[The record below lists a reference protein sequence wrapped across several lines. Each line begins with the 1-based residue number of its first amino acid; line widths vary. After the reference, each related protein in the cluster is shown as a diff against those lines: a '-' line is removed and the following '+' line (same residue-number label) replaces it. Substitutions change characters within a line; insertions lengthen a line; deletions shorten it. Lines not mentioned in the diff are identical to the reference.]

1 MTRTYQ
7 WGMALATGLVACAV
21 QASVV
26 IEHWTEPSGA
36 RVALIRLTNLP
47 MVDLQVDVDA
57 GSRRDPEA
65 LTGLASATTL
75 MLTQSVRAH
84 NGQAALDENAV
95 AEAWADLGAQFGVS
109 ATSDRMSVRLRTLS
123 QGDVAQSAIDL
134 AAKQLA
140 YPAFDAPLWDR
151 DRQRLIA
158 AWQDRQQ
165 QPDVIASRSFQ
176 QAVFRGHP
184 YGREAEPEHWQRMTV
199 TDMANFYRE
208 HALACN
214 ARVSVVGD
222 VTREQASAWVQQL
235 LAAWAPHGC
244 PVLPAVAEVEPLA
257 EAQAIRLPAQASQAH
272 IWVGQPGIA
281 RADPDFFPIVVGNHI
296 LGGSG
301 FTSRLMQEIR
311 EKRGLTY
318 GVFSFFSPG
327 KHAGTFGA
335 NMQTRP
341 DQAQQAL
348 DLIQAEIRQFVERGP
363 TAKELADAQQS
374 LVQGFVLRIDTNR
387 KLLDNL
393 AAMLW
398 NDLPMDYLDNWTQ
411 QIQAVTREQIQ
422 AAFARV
428 LQPERMV
435 TVVVGGQP

>member
-1 MTRTYQ
+1 MKRVFQWTLVLSAAMTSCIAQ
-7 WGMALATGLVACAV
+7 AT
-21 QASVV
+21 VV
-26 IEHWTEPSGA
+26 IEQWTEPNGA
-36 RVALIRLTNLP
+36 RIALIRLTNLP
-47 MVDLQVDVDA
+47 MVDLQIDVDA
-57 GSRRDPEA
+57 GSRREPES
-65 LTGLASATTL
+65 LTGLANATTM
-75 MLTQSVRAH
+75 MLTHSVRAH
-84 NGQAALDENAV
+84 NGQPAMDENAV

-109 ATSDRMSVRLRTLS
+109 ASADRMSVRLRTLS
-123 QGDVAQSAIDL
+123 QNAVAQASINL

-140 YPAFDAPLWDR
+140 FPAFEPQAWDR
-151 DRQRLIA
+151 DRQRMIA
-158 AWQDRQQ
+158 AWQDAEK
-165 QPDVIASRSFQ
+165 QPDVMAERSFE

-184 YGREAEPEHWQRMTV
+184 YGREATPDHWRRMTV
-199 TDMANFYRE
+199 DDMAGFYRQ

-214 ARVSVVGD
+214 ARVSVVGNA
-222 VTREQASAWVQQL
+222 TREQAAAWAQQL

-244 PVLPAVAEVEPLA
+244 PSLPAVAEVEPLA
-257 EAQAIRLPAQASQAH
+257 KAHHIRLPAQASQAH

-281 RADPDFFPIVVGNHI
+281 RTDADFFPIIVGNHI

-327 KHAGTFGA
+327 RHAGQFGV

-348 DLIQAEIRQFVERGP
+348 ELIQSEVRRFVEQGP
-363 TAKELADAQQS
+363 TAKELAEAQQS

-393 AAMLW
+393 AAILW
-398 NDLPMDYLDNWTQ
+398 NDLPINYLDTWTQ

-422 AAFARV
+422 TAFARV
-428 LQPERMV
+428 LQPDRMV

>member
-1 MTRTYQ
+1 MKRVLFWTLV
-7 WGMALATGLVACAV
+7 LATGFTHGLA

-26 IEHWTEPSGA
+26 IEQWAEPSGA
-36 RVALIRLTNLP
+36 RVALIRLPNLP
-47 MVDLQVDVDA
+47 MVDLQIDVDA
-57 GSRRDPEA
+57 GSRRDPDH
-65 LTGLASATTL
+65 LTGLANATTL

-84 NGQAALDENAV
+84 DGQPAMDENAV
-95 AEAWADLGAQFGVS
+95 AEAWADLGSQFGVS
-109 ATSDRMSVRLRTLS
+109 TTADRMSVRLRTLS
-123 QGDVAQSAIDL
+123 QRDVAQASIHL

-140 YPAFDAPLWDR
+140 FPAMEAQAWDR
-151 DRQRLIA
+151 DRQRLIS
-158 AWQDRQQ
+158 AWKDDEK
-165 QPDVIASRSFQ
+165 QPDVMAQRSFE

-184 YGREAEPEHWQRMTV
+184 YGREATPEHWQRMTV
-199 TDMANFYRE
+199 DDMAGFYRQ

-222 VTREQASAWVQQL
+222 VTREQAALWVQQL
-235 LAAWAPHGC
+235 LSAWAPHGC
-244 PVLPAVAEVEPLA
+244 PKLPAVAEVQPLTQ
-257 EAQAIRLPAQASQAH
+257 AQHIRLPAKASQAH

-281 RADPDFFPIVVGNHI
+281 RNDPDFFPIIVGNHI

-318 GVFSFFSPG
+318 GVYSFFSPG
-327 KHAGTFGA
+327 RHAGQFGV

-348 DLIQAEIRQFVERGP
+348 DLIQTEIRRFVEKGP
-363 TAKELADAQQS
+363 TAQELTEAQQS

-393 AAMLW
+393 AAILW
-398 NDLPMDYLDNWTQ
+398 NDLPMNYLDTWTQ
-411 QIQAVTREQIQ
+411 QIQAVTRQQIQ
-422 AAFARV
+422 TAFARV
-428 LQPERMV
+428 LRPDHMV

>member
-1 MTRTYQ
+1 MRTYQ
-7 WGMALATGLVACAV
+7 WGLGLVAGMACMTV
-21 QASVV
+21 QASVA

-36 RVALIRLTNLP
+36 RVALIRLSNLP
-47 MVDLQVDVDA
+47 MVDVQVDVDA

-65 LTGLASATTL
+65 LTGLASAATL
-75 MLTQSVRAH
+75 MLTHSVRAH
-84 NGQAALDENAV
+84 GEQPGMDENDV

-109 ATSDRMSVRLRTLS
+109 TTSDRMSVRLRSLS
-123 QGDVAQSAIDL
+123 QPHLAQAAMDL
-134 AAKQLA
+134 ATKQLA
-140 YPAFDAPLWDR
+140 YPAWDAQAWER
-151 DRQRLIA
+151 DRLRLIA
-158 AWQDRQQ
+158 AWEDSQH
-165 QPDVIASRSFQ
+165 QPDVQASRQFQ
-176 QAVFRGHP
+176 QAVFGTHP
-184 YGREAEPEHWQRMTV
+184 YGREPTPDHWQRISVDAMSS
-199 TDMANFYRE
+199 FYRQ

-222 VTREQASAWVQQL
+222 VSREQAQAWVQQL

-244 PVLPAVAEVEPLA
+244 PTLPAVAEVQPLA
-257 EAQAIRLPAQASQAH
+257 QAQDIRIPAPSSQAH

-281 RADPDFFPIVVGNHI
+281 RADPDFFPVVVGNHI

-318 GVFSFFSPG
+318 GVYSFFSPG
-327 KHAGTFGA
+327 LNVGLFGA

-348 DLIQAEIRQFVERGP
+348 DLMQSEIRRFVEQGP
-363 TAKELADAQQS
+363 TPQELADAQQS

-393 AAMLW
+393 ASILW
-398 NDLPMDYLDNWTQ
+398 NDLPMDYLDHWTQ
-411 QIQAVTREQIQ
+411 RIQAVTREHIQ
-422 AAFARV
+422 AAFTRV
-428 LQPERMV
+428 LQPDRMV

>member
-1 MTRTYQ
+1 MKRAYS
-7 WGMALATGLVACAV
+7 WTGLWVSALVVGAA
-21 QASVV
+21 QASVD
-26 IEHWTEPSGA
+26 IQHWTEPSGA
-36 RVALIRLTNLP
+36 RVALIQLSNLP

-57 GSRRDPEA
+57 GSRRDPDA

-75 MLTQSVRAH
+75 MLPRSVRAH
-84 NGQAALDENAV
+84 NGQAAMDENAV
-95 AEAWADLGAQFGVS
+95 AEAWADLGAQFSVNTS
-109 ATSDRMSVRLRTLS
+109 SDRMSVRLRTLS
-123 QGDVAQSAIDL
+123 QAEVAQAVMDL

-140 YPAFDAPLWDR
+140 FPAFDAQAWDR

-158 AWQDRQQ
+158 AWENRQQ
-165 QPDVIASRSFQ
+165 QPDVIASRAFQ
-176 QAVFRGHP
+176 EAVFAGHP
-184 YGREAEPEHWQRMTV
+184 YGREATPEHWQRITV
-199 TDMANFYRE
+199 SDMAAFYQQ
-208 HALACN
+208 HAQACQ

-222 VTREQASAWVQQL
+222 VTKEQASRWVQQL

-244 PVLPAVAEVEPLA
+244 TPQPPVPEVQPLVA
-257 EAQAIRLPAQASQAH
+257 AQDIRLPAPSSQAH
-272 IWVGQPGIA
+272 IWVGQPGMA
-281 RADPDFFPIVVGNHI
+281 RSDPDFFPLIVGNHI

-327 KHAGTFGA
+327 RHAGAFAA

-348 DLIQAEIRQFVERGP
+348 DLIQSEIRRFVEQGP
-363 TAKELADAQQS
+363 TAQELSQAQQS

-393 AAMLW
+393 ASILW
-398 NDLPMDYLDNWTQ
+398 NDLPLNYLDTWTQ

-422 AAFARV
+422 AAYARV
-428 LQPERMV
+428 LQPDRMV
-435 TVVVGGQP
+435 SVVVGGQP

>member
-1 MTRTYQ
+1 MTRCLNI
-7 WGMALATGLVACAV
+7 GLALALGLATTWV
-21 QASVV
+21 QASVA
-26 IEHWTEPSGA
+26 IEHWTEPGGA

-47 MVDLQVDVDA
+47 MVDIHVDVDA
-57 GSRRDPEA
+57 GARRDPEA

-75 MLTQSVRAH
+75 MLTHSVRSH
-84 NGQAALDENAV
+84 NGQPAMDENAV
-95 AEAWADLGAQFGVS
+95 AEAWADLGSQFGVS
-109 ATSDRMSVRLRTLS
+109 ASADRMSVRLRTLS
-123 QGDVAQSAIDL
+123 QPGVAQASINL

-140 YPAFDAPLWDR
+140 YPAFDATAWER

-158 AWQDRQQ
+158 AWQDQQ
-165 QPDVIASRSFQ
+165 KQADVEANRRFLE
-176 QAVFRGHP
+176 AVFRGHP
-184 YGREAEPEHWQRMTV
+184 YGREATPEHWQRMTV
-199 TDMANFYRE
+199 EQMASFYRQ
-208 HALACN
+208 HALACQ

-222 VTREQASAWVQQL
+222 VTREQAAQWVQQL

-244 PVLPAVAEVEPLA
+244 PTLPAVPEVEPLA
-257 EAQAIRLPAQASQAH
+257 QAQDIRVPAPSSQAH

-281 RADPDFFPIVVGNHI
+281 RASPDFFPIIVGNHI

-301 FTSRLMQEIR
+301 FASRLMQEIR

-318 GVFSFFSPG
+318 GVYSFFSPG
-327 KHAGTFGA
+327 RHAGQFAA

-348 DLIQAEIRQFVERGP
+348 ALIQSEIRRFVEQGP
-363 TAKELADAQQS
+363 TQQELAEAQQS

-393 AAMLW
+393 ASMLW
-398 NDLPMDYLDNWTQ
+398 NDLPTNYLDTWTQ

-428 LQPERMV
+428 LQPDRMV

>member
-1 MTRTYQ
+1 MKRIVHIAV
-7 WGMALATGLVACAV
+7 WLAAATASTWVHSRVA
-21 QASVV
+21 
-26 IEHWTEPSGA
+26 IEQWTEPSGA
-36 RVALIRLTNLP
+36 RIALIRLSNLP
-47 MVDLQVDVDA
+47 MVDLQIDVDA
-57 GSRRDPEA
+57 GSRRDPQE
-65 LTGLASATTL
+65 LTGLASATAM

-84 NGQAALDENAV
+84 AGQPAMDENTV
-95 AEAWADLGAQFGVS
+95 AEAWADLGSQFGVS
-109 ATSDRMSVRLRTLS
+109 ASADRLSVRLRTLS
-123 QGDVAQSAIDL
+123 QREVAQASISL

-140 YPAFDAPLWDR
+140 YPAFDAPGWDR

-158 AWQDRQQ
+158 AWQDDQE
-165 QPDVIASRSFQ
+165 QPDVVASRRFV
-176 QAVFRGHP
+176 QAVFGDHP
-184 YGREAEPEHWQRMTV
+184 YGREATPEHWQRMTV
-199 TDMANFYRE
+199 EHMARFYQQ

-222 VTREQASAWVQQL
+222 VTRELASAWVQQL

-244 PVLPAVAEVEPLA
+244 PSLPPVPEVQALTQ
-257 EAQAIRLPAQASQAH
+257 AQNIRVPAQASQAH

-281 RADPDFFPIVVGNHI
+281 RSSPDFFPIIVGNHI

-327 KHAGTFGA
+327 RHAGQFGV

-348 DLIQAEIRQFVERGP
+348 DLIQSEIRRFVEQGP
-363 TAKELADAQQS
+363 TAQELAEAQQS

-393 AAMLW
+393 ASILW
-398 NDLPMDYLDNWTQ
+398 NDLPMNYLDTWSQ
-411 QIQAVTREQIQ
+411 QIQAVKREDVQ
-422 AAFARV
+422 AAFARA

>member
-1 MTRTYQ
+1 MMRAYQ
-7 WGMALATGLVACAV
+7 WGVTLAGGLLACAV
-21 QASVV
+21 QASVA

-47 MVDLQVDVDA
+47 MVDLQIDVDA
-57 GSRRDPEA
+57 GSRRDPAA
-65 LTGLASATTL
+65 LTGLASATSM
-75 MLTQSVRAH
+75 MLAQSTRAH

-109 ATSDRMSVRLRTLS
+109 TTSDRLSVRLRTLS
-123 QGDVAQSAIDL
+123 QAEVAQSAIQL
-134 AAKQLA
+134 AALQLA
-140 YPAFDAPLWDR
+140 YPAFDPAMWDR

-158 AWQDRQQ
+158 AWEDRQQ
-165 QPDVIASRSFQ
+165 QPDVIASRRFQ
-176 QAVFRGHP
+176 QAVFGDHP
-184 YGREAEPEHWQRMTV
+184 YGREATPEHWQRITV
-199 TDMANFYRE
+199 SDMANFYRE

-214 ARVSVVGD
+214 ASISVVGD
-222 VTREQASAWVQQL
+222 VTRAQASAWAQEL

-244 PVLPAVAEVEPLA
+244 PVLPEVPEVKPLA
-257 EAQAIRLPAQASQAH
+257 EGQLLQVDVQSSQAH

-281 RADPDFFPIVVGNHI
+281 RSDPDFFAITVGNHI
-296 LGGSG
+296 LGGGG

-327 KHAGTFGA
+327 RHVGLFGM

-348 DLIQAEIRQFVERGP
+348 ELMQSEIRRFVEQGP
-363 TAKELADAQQS
+363 TAQELAEAQQS

-393 AAMLW
+393 AAMMW
-398 NDLPMDYLDNWTQ
+398 NDLPMDYLEHWTQ
-411 QIQAVTREQIQ
+411 KVQAVTREQIQ

-428 LQPERMV
+428 LQPDRMV